1 MAYLYH
7 VTTEENAKS
16 ILKNGL
22 IPKIGERS
30 QLVGE
35 TEKYVY
41 LCGRKDVPFWSLILD
56 KPVVLRVEMKDG
68 EVDENNV
75 YQYSYYSETLTE
87 TAIPAERIRKSRVS
101 RSLTDEQMKEF
112 EVLIKKRAE
121 RVPLQYITGEQEFMG
136 LTFHVN
142 SNVLIPRQD
151 TETLAEEALKVI
163 KPGMRV
169 LDMCTGSGCVLISIL
184 KYAHDVEGFGYDI
197 SKQAINV
204 AKENAKLNDVSALF
218 ERSDLFEDV
227 MESDMDVIVSN
238 PPYIPSEIV
247 TTLMPEVVDFEPR
260 EALDGKEDGLYF
272 YRKIIDRCKEF
283 LKPQGYLIFE
293 IGYDQGEAVSSML
306 RCAGFE
312 EVHVI
317 KDLARN
323 DRVVMGHL

>member
-101 RSLTDEQMKEF
+101 RSLTDEQMKDLALSY
-112 EVLIKKRAE
+112 VDMISLICVKFAE
-121 RVPLQYITGEQEFMG
+121 YITYIDDEPEE
-136 LTFHVN
+136 
-142 SNVLIPRQD
+142 
-151 TETLAEEALKVI
+151 ETAED
-163 KPGMRV
+163 R
-169 LDMCTGSGCVLISIL
+169 
-184 KYAHDVEGFGYDI
+184 
-197 SKQAINV
+197 QAIELTIESLKFTLPHLNFSGI
-204 AKENAKLNDVSALF
+204 NAK
-218 ERSDLFEDV
+218 
-227 MESDMDVIVSN
+227 
-238 PPYIPSEIV
+238 
-247 TTLMPEVVDFEPR
+247 
-260 EALDGKEDGLYF
+260 
-272 YRKIIDRCKEF
+272 
-283 LKPQGYLIFE
+283 
-293 IGYDQGEAVSSML
+293 ML
-306 RCAGFE
+306 RDHLHERGDGGCTLCDRYEPNWE
-312 EVHVI
+312 EGEKYI
-317 KDLARN
+317 RLYDLLNSHPLATNNTKWLYKWLKKTFPRRL
-323 DRVVMGHL
+323 RVDTGGWTG